1 MFKQLFMVIILG
13 GVFLSGYYLGRLPG
27 SPDVFAIAQDGYD
40 QAAELGKTVG
50 DAAESKGQASLES
63 SPPCTPVNSD
73 LPLAASR

>member
-1 MFKQLFMVIILG
+1 MFKQLFMVIILA

-50 DAAESKGQASLES
+50 DAVESKGATSVKS
-63 SPPCTPVNSD
+63 SPSTPVNND